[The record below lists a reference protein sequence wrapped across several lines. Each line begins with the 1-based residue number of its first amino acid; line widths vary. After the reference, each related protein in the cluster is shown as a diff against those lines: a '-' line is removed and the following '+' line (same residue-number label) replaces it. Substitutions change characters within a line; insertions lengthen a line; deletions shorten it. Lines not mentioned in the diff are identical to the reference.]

1 MVTVT
6 DGLQYNLNTVGAGT
20 IMKEQLRSPVA
31 HIDILLE
38 LATDTKEVHLLMLS
52 LEVADHVVFINEG
65 DDVALATIEIAC
77 LLKDEFFLGHAAQP
91 FRELEVSLILTDHV
105 EHTDLAVV
113 QWPG

>member
-20 IMKEQLRSPVA
+20 IMKEQLRSPVV

-65 DDVALATIEIAC
+65 DDQPQRANGKLKAC
-77 LLKDEFFLGHAAQP
+77 LESH
-91 FRELEVSLILTDHV
+91 RELRRARA
-105 EHTDLAVV
+105 AVA
-113 QWPG
+113 GA